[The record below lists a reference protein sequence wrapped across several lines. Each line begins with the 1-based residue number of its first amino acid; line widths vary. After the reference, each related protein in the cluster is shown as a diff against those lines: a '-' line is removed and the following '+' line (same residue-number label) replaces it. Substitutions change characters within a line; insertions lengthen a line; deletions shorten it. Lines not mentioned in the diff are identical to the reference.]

1 MKKLV
6 LSVVMCTAL
15 LASSAIMAQDKKTA
29 EPAKKECT
37 STAKKN
43 CTSTDKK
50 DGSKK
55 TAEKKSC
62 CSSTKAEAKK

>member
-6 LSVVMCTAL
+6 LSMVMCTAL

-37 STAKKN
+37 STEKKS
-43 CTSTDKK
+43 CTSANKK
-50 DGSKK
+50 EGSKK

>member
-15 LASSAIMAQDKKTA
+15 LASSAVMAQDKKTA

-37 STAKKN
+37 SSEKKN
-43 CTSTDKK
+43 CTSADKK
-50 DGSKK
+50 DTSKK
-55 TAEKKSC
+55 TSEKSC
-62 CSSTKAEAKK
+62 CSADKAEKKK

>member
-15 LASSAIMAQDKKTA
+15 LASSAVMAQDKKTT

-37 STAKKN
+37 SSEKKN
-43 CTSTDKK
+43 CTSTEKK

-55 TAEKKSC
+55 TSEKKSC
-62 CSSTKAEAKK
+62 CSADKAEKKK

>member
-15 LASSAIMAQDKKTA
+15 LASSAVMAQDKKTA

-37 STAKKN
+37 SSEKKN
-43 CTSTDKK
+43 CTSADKK
-50 DGSKK
+50 DASKK
-55 TAEKKSC
+55 TSEKKSC
-62 CSSTKAEAKK
+62 CSANKAEKKK